1 MCAGLFYPSSVGVPD
16 SLRQGWGLH
25 QWYGI
30 IGDSSRECPQPPGER
45 QSGQRIQRED
55 DRRDASWIAK
65 TPKMCYDHYHSET
78 QDSQPTGIPQW
89 ALKFRS
95 VDGSSAQPRSLRVSN
110 LNRFQTKEAVISLQ
124 VLYQWF
130 FFSPFSRLL
139 EVLLVRVRASAF
151 QTQIFATDLM
161 PFFQQNKK
169 RNAHG
174 ADTVLFS
181 RLYTNSF
188 WYLSCLKS
196 FKSKWSSLLNSL

>member
-130 FFSPFSRLL
+130 FFLL
-139 EVLLVRVRASAF
+139 F
-151 QTQIFATDLM
+151 PD
-161 PFFQQNKK
+161 
-169 RNAHG
+169 
-174 ADTVLFS
+174 
-181 RLYTNSF
+181 F
-188 WYLSCLKS
+188 WRFYLSVSEPAHFKPRFLLLIWCL
-196 FKSKWSSLLNSL
+196 FFSKIKNEMRTVPTPSYFLVFTLTLFDICHV